1 MILVVGSTGRLGS
14 EIVRQLREQNQSV
27 RALVRKTSDP
37 QKVAN
42 LTSLGQPS
50 WKVI

>member
-14 EIVRQLREQNQSV
+14 EIVRQLREQNQPV
-27 RALVRKTSDP
+27 RALVRKTSDRE
-37 QKVAN
+37 KVAN
-42 LTSLGQPS
+42 LASHGATI